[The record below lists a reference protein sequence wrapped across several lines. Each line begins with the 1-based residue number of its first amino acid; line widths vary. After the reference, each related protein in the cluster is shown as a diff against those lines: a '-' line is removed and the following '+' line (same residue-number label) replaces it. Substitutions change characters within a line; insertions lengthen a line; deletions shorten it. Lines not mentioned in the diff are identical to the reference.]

1 MRWFQGNK
9 RICFAQK
16 SDAGLVYSRRVEVET
31 AMRQGIKGFTL
42 IELLI
47 TVAVMVIAVTVVIP
61 SFSGLI
67 ARNRAD
73 ADMAEIARALGYARL
88 EAINRGVRVR
98 VTPNSAGIWRGDLVV
113 AAITTAKP
121 TGDPL
126 RRIAALA
133 GAATLTVAAG
143 TTIPDYIEFNSLGAL
158 AVPAEA
164 ALFTYTNGDVG
175 RTIRVCVNGRVVI
188 GGTCT

>member
-1 MRWFQGNK
+1 
-9 RICFAQK
+9 
-16 SDAGLVYSRRVEVET
+16 
-31 AMRQGIKGFTL
+31 MRQGIKGFTL

-73 ADMAEIARALGYARL
+73 ADMAEIARGLGYARL

-98 VTPNSAGIWRGDLVV
+98 VTPDSPGIWRGDLTV

-121 TGDPL
+121 AGEVL
-126 RRIAALA
+126 RRIPAL
-133 GAATLTVAAG
+133 GGNATLTVAAG
-143 TTIPDYIEFNSLGAL
+143 TTVPAFIEFNSLGGL
-158 AVPAEA
+158 AVPLEA
-164 ALFTYTNGDVG
+164 ALFTYINGTEG